1 MLFYICIS
9 SLPVPFSE
17 ILQHSLCHL
26 APDGCSHPQPV
37 WQPGVSMHFKGK
49 KSRQAENSFYPPTLW
64 QLRVSVTQ
72 KGDDGAFSDSY
83 SGQGPSS
90 TLWKQAGPSL
100 CLSGTQS
107 CLVNNWGYCWNMAT
121 CSKWSEFSIH
131 CEHLF
136 FGVIQGKDQISIQI
150 IEVNKKK
157 TKQTPQNN
165 WLKD

>member
-37 WQPGVSMHFKGK
+37 WQPGVSMHFRGK

-72 KGDDGAFSDSY
+72 KGDDGAFSDCY
-83 SGQGPSS
+83 SGQGSSS

-100 CLSGTQS
+100 CLSGTSPASQITEVTAETWQHEAS
-107 CLVNNWGYCWNMAT
+107 GLNFLFTVNIYFLESFKARIKYLCR
-121 CSKWSEFSIH
+121 
-131 CEHLF
+131 
-136 FGVIQGKDQISIQI
+136 
-150 IEVNKKK
+150 
-157 TKQTPQNN
+157 
-165 WLKD
+165 